1 MPKLPNI
8 NRRNSSD
15 NPRSIQSAIRRQE
28 LSKKIKLHR
37 EVMKSSKERL
47 NLAIKELQIEIN
59 KLVKRKA
66 TSSDFRRLRDK
77 VNDEFKTMKK
87 KMEVVIKS

>member
-15 NPRSIQSAIRRQE
+15 NPRSIQSAIRRQK
-28 LSKKIKLHR
+28 LSEKIKLHR
-37 EVMKSSKERL
+37 SAMKGSKSRL
-47 NLAIKELQIEIN
+47 DKAIKELQIEVN

-66 TSSDFRRLRDK
+66 ISPEFRRLREK
-77 VNDEFKTMKK
+77 VNEEFKIMKK
-87 KMEVVIKS
+87 KMEEVIKS